1 MQRRKRIHMISVIL
15 ACMMMLESPAVSM
28 AAVQPEK
35 SESVVMTSAAAAGT
49 ASKTSGKVRM
59 VILAASGGVV
69 KKKASAD
76 GTVVLP
82 PDKNGKGYTFLG
94 WSTRENQTGNP
105 QYQAYERIK
114 LTKTIRLYPVRY
126 YWNTEPDLD
135 VSNLADQLTNYSG
148 VIFVGDSRTMMMKKT
163 LERQYGSSVHK
174 KVWFVDKSGEGLEWM
189 RQYGGK
195 LLMNE
200 LKGKTSKKSKP
211 VAVIFNMGVNDL
223 IHRNG
228 KSIDYRSVVS
238 QYTSY
243 MNSLSKKLK
252 KYNCKLFYMSVNPV
266 NTAMKPTRK
275 ESEVRAFNNT
285 LRRGLNSSFTWINSY
300 SYFIKNG
307 YSTHCEFRGNTDD
320 GLHYSMITYK
330 RIYAY
335 VIKKLQKM

>member
-1 MQRRKRIHMISVIL
+1 
-15 ACMMMLESPAVSM
+15 
-28 AAVQPEK
+28 
-35 SESVVMTSAAAAGT
+35 
-49 ASKTSGKVRM
+49 
-59 VILAASGGVV
+59 
-69 KKKASAD
+69 
-76 GTVVLP
+76 
-82 PDKNGKGYTFLG
+82 
-94 WSTRENQTGNP
+94 
-105 QYQAYERIK
+105 
-114 LTKTIRLYPVRY
+114 
-126 YWNTEPDLD
+126 
-135 VSNLADQLTNYSG
+135 
-148 VIFVGDSRTMMMKKT
+148 
-163 LERQYGSSVHK
+163 
-174 KVWFVDKSGEGLEWM
+174 
-189 RQYGGK
+189 
-195 LLMNE
+195 MNE
-200 LKGKTSKKSKP
+200 LNGKTSKKSKP